1 MQTESLSSPRLS
13 ASAAEPAAASWR
25 KLVGAALLWVGLSA
39 LVYVPQANAEVSTS
53 LVAFL
58 GFAAFSP
65 GLLLFAEGFKRSVV
79 AGLLE
84 RLGR

>member
-13 ASAAEPAAASWR
+13 TSAAEPAAASWR

-39 LVYVPQANAEVSTS
+39 LVYVPQASAEVSTS

-58 GFAAFSP
+58 GFAAFIS
-65 GLLLFAEGFKRSVV
+65 GLLLFAEDRKSVV
-79 AGLLE
+79 
-84 RLGR
+84 